1 MDILEHTE
9 IFGLI
14 APVAVEIVAF
24 GIVKEFT
31 ETCDSFT
38 PRSGKFTSFIVCP
51 VTSFSS
57 TFAPIPA
64 TASTYNYYMIEG
76 KCFTMHTYTAA

>member
-31 ETCDSFT
+31 ETLYAKEVIKNM
-38 PRSGKFTSFIVCP
+38 P
-51 VTSFSS
+51 
-57 TFAPIPA
+57 
-64 TASTYNYYMIEG
+64 
-76 KCFTMHTYTAA
+76 